1 MLPNHCPLFTELCW
15 VPDMPAAGLTSPHA
29 AILMM
34 LQGNACFAESHAV
47 AQPVLTAC
55 GTFLRLSDPIPVP
68 HRLTFPAFLYVFLTK
83 TRLKPPSPCEGVS
96 NVPWETDATAAAGLS
111 IAMAWR
117 RRKPTAVSLL
127 LTTLWKIKSE
137 ASNLDWSESQAEIV
151 SSRWAA
157 LGRMG
162 AIGGWTTIWQHFH
175 RQSWTTSSCFHLFL
189 HVDTCTYKQWGHWV
203 GSDPKP
209 GLWALSEDQWLIQS
223 HVLLSA
229 VCYLQLLLLT
239 PKQAG
244 VRNGWSQQR
253 LHHLSAPHLLCTE
266 SRGAEEMKI
275 SPQTFTQVLKAP
287 WEAFRCFLPGLTHS
301 NEAIPLH
308 SMQMH
313 RLVES

>member
-137 ASNLDWSESQAEIV
+137 ASSLDWSESQAEIV

-209 GLWALSEDQWLIQS
+209 GLWALSEDQRLIQS

-229 VCYLQLLLLT
+229 VCYSYSCFSSPQNR
-239 PKQAG
+239 QAYAWVKPAKTASL
-244 VRNGWSQQR
+244 VRTSFAMHWEQG
-253 LHHLSAPHLLCTE
+253 
-266 SRGAEEMKI
+266 SRGDENLTSNIYTGFESALR
-275 SPQTFTQVLKAP
+275 SFQVLFARTNTFQ
-287 WEAFRCFLPGLTHS
+287 WSHSLTQH
-301 NEAIPLH
+301 ADA
-308 SMQMH
+308 
-313 RLVES
+313 